1 MANEIAAKAEDMPWR
16 AAMSEL
22 GMRLVDGQ
30 GARRV
35 VDALAGRTD
44 LDEEADM
51 TDGSMDGLAGQ
62 RVLVTGGAGVIAR
75 ELLDRLSTAGAS
87 VLSVDRLPLPTD
99 PPPGVEHL
107 VADLAFADLEPIAR
121 FRPRHVF
128 HLAATFER
136 SVESPE
142 FWDQNWNDNVVVTH
156 RLAELAARIGDVES
170 FVFASSYLVYD
181 PEQYSTTTPPTAAV
195 PLAES
200 SRLGSRNL
208 CGAAKLYGEAEL
220 HFVREVQAAGFR
232 ASFARIFRVY
242 GRGSRDV
249 VSRWVRAALDGEP
262 IAVYHAENRFD
273 YIFSGDVAEGLMR
286 MAVSPG
292 AAGIINL
299 GSGNARPVADV
310 IDADRAGDAA
320 AGSTPATTPSTSR
333 SRQAVPTS
341 AGCATRS
348 TGRRR
353 RRSRPASS
361 GSSISSVAAV
371 AREHPLPPIDEV
383 RPATPTV
390 TVAAKPTDRT
400 RTRSSSTRS
409 GASGASSRCRRAPS
423 STRSTRATTATC
435 STMAA
440 GRRTSP
446 GWSAVDR
453 TRRSNANGRPPRS
466 MPTCWRRST

>member
-1 MANEIAAKAEDMPWR
+1 
-16 AAMSEL
+16 
-22 GMRLVDGQ
+22 
-30 GARRV
+30 
-35 VDALAGRTD
+35 
-44 LDEEADM
+44 M
-51 TDGSMDGLAGQ
+51 TDGPMEALAGQ

-87 VLSVDRLPLPTD
+87 VLSVDRLPLSGD

-156 RLAELAARIGDVES
+156 RLAELAGRIGAVES

-181 PEQYSTTTPPTAAV
+181 PEQYSTAAPPTAAV

-220 HFVREVQAAGFR
+220 RFVREVQAAGFR

-273 YIFSGDVAEGLMR
+273 YIFSGDVAEGLVR
-286 MAVSPG
+286 MAVSPD
-292 AAGIINL
+292 ATGIINL
-299 GSGNARPVADV
+299 GSGNARPVAAVIEAIERATGSRLDARYDAVDEPFEASCADV
-310 IDADRAGDAA
+310 GRLRDTLDWTPPTTLEAGVEWLVDFE
-320 AGSTPATTPSTSR
+320 
-333 SRQAVPTS
+333 
-341 AGCATRS
+341 
-348 TGRRR
+348 RRR
-353 RRSRPASS
+353 RGEGAP
-361 GSSISSVAAV
+361 VAA
-371 AREHPLPPIDEV
+371 
-383 RPATPTV
+383 
-390 TVAAKPTDRT
+390 DR
-400 RTRSSSTRS
+400 
-409 GASGASSRCRRAPS
+409 
-423 STRSTRATTATC
+423 
-435 STMAA
+435 
-440 GRRTSP
+440 
-446 GWSAVDR
+446 
-453 TRRSNANGRPPRS
+453 
-466 MPTCWRRST
+466 